1 MYDSAMVGNF
11 EDIIG
16 EKIVETLSSNGVAS
30 KNKRSTPLHYF
41 LQISLRR
48 LYMDIRAKR
57 VN

>member
-30 KNKRSTPLHYF
+30 KNKTIHTPPLFPSDQPEEFIYG
-41 LQISLRR
+41 
-48 LYMDIRAKR
+48 Y
-57 VN
+57 